1 MAQREDSAPEWTR
14 NPTRRLMQVSGRL
27 ILILYFSRCCEISSR
42 IGRKAFYSRRRAHN
56 AQLAVGLGAAPIARF
71 AQNDEAFSKLQIE
84 FSLTL
89 KCFGTMVTTS
99 QVEPRQNSVK
109 CSSSAASTRSP
120 FRYVPFAESR
130 SHSRTMS
137 CVTPTAQCKAET
149 CGSSISMSAPPPAR
163 PMLVLAWVSWYT
175 RGLEGPPFVTVIVI
189 VMFLG
194 AHRSMSEGNAQKGP
208 RL

>member
-1 MAQREDSAPEWTR
+1 MA
-14 NPTRRLMQVSGRL
+14 SGSKEGL
-27 ILILYFSRCCEISSR
+27 SSR
-42 IGRKAFYSRRRAHN
+42 MDKEAKTDAGFREMDLDPLLLKMLRDFIEDRKEGFFIPDGERHN

-71 AQNDEAFSKLQIE
+71 AQNDEAFSELQIE

-137 CVTPTAQCKAET
+137 WVTPTAQCKAET

-163 PMLVLAWVSWYT
+163 PMLVLALVSWYT
-175 RGLEGPPFVTVIVI
+175 RGLEGPPLVTEIDGHVS
-189 VMFLG
+189 
-194 AHRSMSEGNAQKGP
+194 RST
-208 RL
+208 